1 MKPTYMKLFGYE
13 LMIEHTDL
21 SAFAYYKDTA
31 TERELYLGKVK
42 IIISG

>member
-13 LMIEHTDL
+13 LMIEPTGL
-21 SAFAYYKDTA
+21 SAFAYYKDSH
-31 TERELYLGKVK
+31 TERELYVGKVK

>member
-1 MKPTYMKLFGYE
+1 MKPTYLKLFGYE
-13 LMIEHTDL
+13 LMIEPAGHST
-21 SAFAYYKDTA
+21 FAYYKDSA